1 MAASCKTEVFLWGAE
16 GLGAEEL
23 WGFFLL
29 CLVTGLPH
37 HSQAVADAPLSP
49 RCAAEGSAWPSEL
62 CLTWEL

>member
-1 MAASCKTEVFLWGAE
+1 MWEWLLPVKLRSFFG
-16 GLGAEEL
+16 EL

-29 CLVTGLPH
+29 CLVTGLPR